1 MKIALIQM
9 QVLEKNKETNARH
22 GLELIQQAAR
32 DNDLVLLPEIW
43 TTGYSLGHL
52 KREAEE
58 MGNGFIHS
66 LQEIAKENQCLLLPG
81 SVPMKRD
88 DKIFNTSIAID
99 RTGKIVNVYDKVH
112 LFQMYHEDRFF
123 AAGDKFNC
131 YELDGVTMASTVC
144 YDLRFPEL
152 YRHMALAGAKICFV
166 VAEWPDTRG
175 AIWRLLLQARAAENH
190 MFVVGVNAVGTSG
203 KQKFFGHSMV
213 CGPDGRIIAEGG
225 TEEEIIRTEIN
236 LDEVE
241 QVRSKLNALKDV
253 RKELI
258 K

>member
-9 QVLEKNKETNARH
+9 QVLEKAKEANARH
-22 GLELIQQAAR
+22 GLELIQQAAG
-32 DNDLVLLPEIW
+32 DNDLVILPEIW

-52 KREAEE
+52 RTEAEE
-58 MGNGFIHS
+58 MDNGFIQF
-66 LQEIAKENQCLLLPG
+66 LRDIAKENRCLLLPG
-81 SVPMKRD
+81 SVPMKHE

-99 RTGKIVNVYDKVH
+99 RAGKIVNVYDKVH

-131 YELDGVTMASTVC
+131 YELDGITMASTVC

-190 MFVVGVNAVGTSG
+190 MFVVGVNAVGVSG
-203 KQKFFGHSMV
+203 SQKFFGHSMV
-213 CGPDGRIIAEGG
+213 CGPDGRIIVEGG
-225 TEEEIIRTEIN
+225 TKEEIIRTEIN
-236 LDEVE
+236 IEEVE
-241 QVRSKLNALKDV
+241 QVREGLNALKDV
-253 RKELI
+253 RRELI

>member
-9 QVLEKNKETNARH
+9 QVLEKAKEANARH
-22 GLELIQQAAR
+22 GLELIQQAAG
-32 DNDLVLLPEIW
+32 DNDLVILPEIW

-52 KREAEE
+52 RTEAEE
-58 MGNGFIHS
+58 MDNGFIQS
-66 LQEIAKENQCLLLPG
+66 LRDIAKENRCLLLPG

-99 RTGKIVNVYDKVH
+99 RAGKIVNVYDKVH
-112 LFQMYHEDRFF
+112 LFQIYHEDRFF

-131 YELDGVTMASTVC
+131 YELEGVTVASTIC

-152 YRHMALAGAKICFV
+152 YRHMALGGAKLCFV

-225 TEEEIIRTEIN
+225 TEEEIIRTEID

-241 QVRSKLNALKDV
+241 QVRSNLNALKDV

>member
-9 QVLEKNKETNARH
+9 QVLEKAKEANARH
-22 GLELIQQAAR
+22 GLELIQQAAG
-32 DNDLVLLPEIW
+32 DNDLVILPEIW

-52 KREAEE
+52 RTEAEE
-58 MGNGFIHS
+58 MDNGFIQS
-66 LQEIAKENQCLLLPG
+66 LRDIAKENRCLLLPG

-99 RTGKIVNVYDKVH
+99 RAGKIVNVYDKVH

-131 YELDGVTMASTVC
+131 YELEGVTVASTIC

-152 YRHMALAGAKICFV
+152 YRHMALGGAKLCFV

-225 TEEEIIRTEIN
+225 TEEEIIRTEID

-241 QVRSKLNALKDV
+241 QVRSNLNALKDV

>member
-9 QVLEKNKETNARH
+9 QVLEKAKEANARH
-22 GLELIQQAAR
+22 GLELIQQAAG
-32 DNDLVLLPEIW
+32 DNDLVILPEIW

-52 KREAEE
+52 RTEAEE
-58 MGNGFIHS
+58 MDNGFIQS
-66 LQEIAKENQCLLLPG
+66 LRDIAKENRCLLLPG

-99 RTGKIVNVYDKVH
+99 RAGKIVNVYDKVH

-131 YELDGVTMASTVC
+131 YELDGITMASTIC

-190 MFVVGVNAVGTSG
+190 MFVVGVNAVGTNG

-225 TEEEIIRTEIN
+225 TEEEIIRTEID

-241 QVRSKLNALKDV
+241 QVRSNLNALKDV

>member
-9 QVLEKNKETNARH
+9 QVLEKNKEANARH
-22 GLELIQQAAR
+22 GLELIQQAAG
-32 DNDLVLLPEIW
+32 DNDLVILPEIW

-58 MGNGFIHS
+58 MDNGFIQS
-66 LQEIAKENQCLLLPG
+66 LRDIAKENRCLLLPG

-225 TEEEIIRTEIN
+225 TEEEIIRTEID

-241 QVRSKLNALKDV
+241 QVRSNLNALKDV

>member
-9 QVLEKNKETNARH
+9 QVLEKNKEVNARH
-22 GLELIQQAAR
+22 GLELIQQAAG
-32 DNDLVLLPEIW
+32 DNDLVILPEIW

-52 KREAEE
+52 KKEAEE
-58 MGNGFIHS
+58 MDNEFIRS
-66 LQEIAKENQCLLLPG
+66 LQDIAKENQCLLLPG
-81 SVPMKRD
+81 SVPMKRE

-131 YELDGVTMASTVC
+131 YELDGVTVASTIC

-152 YRHMALAGAKICFV
+152 YRHMALAGAKICFA

-213 CGPDGRIIAEGG
+213 CAPDGRIVAEGG

-241 QVRSKLNALKDV
+241 QVRSKLNALNDV